1 MSGVADSM
9 SGVVNTILQ
18 GAKGSFNPFSKDANV
33 FANPLRATANMFGL
47 GKKGGDATPAG
58 VVPITT
64 PVMPAMDMT
73 AISQASQDSVA
84 AQIARQ
90 GRLSTIMSGTSKTDR
105 LGG

>member
-1 MSGVADSM
+1 MSGVGDKLQ
-9 SGVVNTILQ
+9 GVVNTIA
-18 GAKGSFNPFSKDANV
+18 GGSFNPFSKDANAIV
-33 FANPLRATANMFGL
+33 NPLRATANMFL
-47 GKKGGDATPAG
+47 GKKVGDAGG

>member
-33 FANPLRATANMFGL
+33 FANPLRATGNMFGL
-47 GKKGGDATPAG
+47 GKGAPPVTGVVATP
-58 VVPITT
+58 T
-64 PVMPAMDMT
+64 PVMPAMDMS

-90 GRLSTIMSGTSKTDR
+90 GRLSTIMSGTAKTDR